1 MQISKKW
8 SKGVSKAHV
17 MDGSDVVEYS
27 SWARNPLVQKNTVA
41 ASGVSLEVRIAVSV
55 NALLKLIA
63 ALGTV

>member
-41 ASGVSLEVRIAVSV
+41 ASGVSLEVRIAV
-55 NALLKLIA
+55 
-63 ALGTV
+63 